1 MEVQRLLSS
10 EAIINKSTLV
20 TLSSSINSG
29 FEKVTNDM
37 ETGHRI
43 VRMGLDNLSARFDL
57 AMANSTAGTSP
68 ILSDDGVGLFLS
80 SWCMTNSESVPH
92 PSARSSD
99 TRTLTSHAT
108 QCFYLSGQ
116 VFERSRTR

>member
-29 FEKVTNDM
+29 FENVAKDM
-37 ETGHRI
+37 EAGHRI

-57 AMANSTAGTSP
+57 AIANSTAGPSS
-68 ILSDDGVGLFLS
+68 ILSDDGVGFFICL
-80 SWCMTNSESVPH
+80 CVVH
-92 PSARSSD
+92 D
-99 TRTLTSHAT
+99 
-108 QCFYLSGQ
+108 
-116 VFERSRTR
+116 